1 MYLYLV
7 IGSIFVFVYFFVGIG
22 FLLLGIGGWKVE
34 FLVLMWYLSLVIELW
49 KILKCCVIDGIG
61 YCFLLY

>member
-7 IGSIFVFVYFFVGIG
+7 IGSVFVFVYFYVGIG
-22 FLLLGIGGWKVE
+22 FLLLGIGGWKVV
-34 FLVLMWYLSLVIELW
+34 FLVLMWYLGLVIELW
-49 KILKCCVIDGIG
+49 KILKCCVIDGKW